1 MTSMDHTT
9 DRVLPISRAFQMAAG
24 WSLLAVVLV
33 VPLLLDLG
41 NLANTYYYPKARALY
56 FLAPVMLAAVA
67 ARAAADPSSVD
78 GQALRPALAF
88 AVVASDATLTGV
100 DPRWSLLGAP
110 WRNEGL
116 LTLLAYAVIFYASAT
131 ALNPAWRRRWLAATL
146 AGATLV
152 ALYGVAQYFGY
163 EWLVLDRFRLGWM
176 MAFSTT
182 GNPNFLGAYMVL
194 VLPMASAAILTA
206 RRPFTLA
213 LSVAALTVIYLAA
226 LYTFSRSA
234 WASLALALGLFAALV
249 VRFRGTLPVRRLVWT
264 VILLT
269 GLAAMFIM
277 PDGPLTRPTDLGAP
291 VAEARS
297 AIGEVGSSS
306 SSRAYVWPKTA
317 ELLAR
322 RPLLGYGPEALPRVF
337 PQQWDEE
344 KRRIFGPVPLTID
357 KAHNDTLDIAFSIGL
372 LGLGAYWW
380 LVVVALRR
388 AWRAVRV
395 GGPEQVLGMA
405 CVAGILGYWF
415 DLQFQFSVVSV
426 APVFWSVLG
435 VAAALGGGASRAGTQ
450 G

>member
-1 MTSMDHTT
+1 MAGVEQAA
-9 DRVLPISRAFQMAAG
+9 DRFLSISRPFQMAAG

-67 ARAAADPSSVD
+67 ARAAAAPSSVD
-78 GQALRPALAF
+78 RQALRPALAF
-88 AVVASDATLTGV
+88 AVAASAATLTGV

-131 ALNPAWRRRWLAATL
+131 VLTPAWRRRWLAATL

-163 EWLVLDRFRLGWM
+163 EWLVLDRFRVGWAI
-176 MAFSTT
+176 AFSTT

-194 VLPMASAAILTA
+194 MMPLVVAAVLTA
-206 RRPFTLA
+206 RRWAVLA
-213 LSVAALTVIYLAA
+213 LAVAALTVIYLAA

-234 WASLALALGLFAALV
+234 WASLALAVGLLGLLI
-249 VRFRGTLPVRRLVWT
+249 VRFRRSMPVRRFAWSILFLAGLTAMFFIPGGPLVRPADM
-264 VILLT
+264 
-269 GLAAMFIM
+269 GLA
-277 PDGPLTRPTDLGAP
+277 
-291 VAEARS
+291 VKEARMS
-297 AIGEVGSSS
+297 LGEVGGSSGA
-306 SSRAYVWPKTA
+306 RAYVWPKSIA
-317 ELLAR
+317 LIAR
-322 RPLLGYGPEALPRVF
+322 RPLLGYGPEALARVF
-337 PQQWDEE
+337 PQQWNAE
-344 KRRIFGPVPLTID
+344 KRRIFGDDPITID
-357 KAHNDTLDIAFSIGL
+357 KAHNETLDMALSIGL
-372 LGLGAYWW
+372 LGVGAFLW
-380 LVVVALRR
+380 LMVVALRR